1 MNLRTK
7 TTLIEDSSINRTK
20 RHGKRR
26 PGLEATSKQPEENR
40 YERNLRHHLRLN
52 WRNTKYETL
61 TNNEFEKVQEKSMT
75 ENKNLFNDI
84 ITVEE
89 FEQKIAPS
97 GMASGVLD

>member
-1 MNLRTK
+1 
-7 TTLIEDSSINRTK
+7 
-20 RHGKRR
+20 
-26 PGLEATSKQPEENR
+26 
-40 YERNLRHHLRLN
+40 
-52 WRNTKYETL
+52 
-61 TNNEFEKVQEKSMT
+61 MT